1 MTTAVADASA
11 LLAFLFGE
19 PGAEVVEGVLS
30 AGASCSSV
38 NFSEVLQ
45 KTRAMGA
52 NAQVAADTLIAMSL
66 EIVPANRA
74 DATRAAELWRPGT
87 SLSLADRFCLAT
99 AQRLEVPALTAD
111 RAWGDGQGITQIR

>member
-19 PGAEVVEGVLS
+19 PGAEVVEGALT

-45 KTRAMGA
+45 KTSAMGA

-74 DATRAAELWRPGT
+74 DATRAAELWQPGT

-99 AQRLEVPALTAD
+99 AQRLGVPALTAD
-111 RAWGDGQGITQIR
+111 RAWGEIGRAHV